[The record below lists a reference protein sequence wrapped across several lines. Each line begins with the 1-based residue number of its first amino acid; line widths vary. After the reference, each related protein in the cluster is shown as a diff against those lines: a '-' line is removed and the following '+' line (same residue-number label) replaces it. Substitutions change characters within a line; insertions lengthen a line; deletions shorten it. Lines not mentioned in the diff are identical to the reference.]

1 MFLSLFFQPN
11 TYFCYVIL
19 TKHLV
24 FLDFNSFFF
33 LISNMEYC
41 VFFFYIHAYLKE
53 ILANCI
59 YIEIN

>member
-41 VFFFYIHAYLKE
+41 VFFFYIHVYLK
-53 ILANCI
+53 LRDPS
-59 YIEIN
+59 